1 MAQAPLWSQLHLPCR
16 EGGAVGPL
24 YGSTYC
30 LNHWEGT
37 RAWTWARSA
46 CVGAMLDSKEEL
58 GTWRS
63 TWLEGGG
70 GCIL

>member
-16 EGGAVGPL
+16 DGGAVGPL
-24 YGSTYC
+24 YLLS

-46 CVGAMLDSKEEL
+46 CAGAMLGSKEEL

-70 GCIL
+70 GRIL